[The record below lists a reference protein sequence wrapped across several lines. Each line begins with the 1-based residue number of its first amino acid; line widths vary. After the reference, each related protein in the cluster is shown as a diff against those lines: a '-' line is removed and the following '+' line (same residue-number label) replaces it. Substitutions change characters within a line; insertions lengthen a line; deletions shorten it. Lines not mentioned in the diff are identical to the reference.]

1 MRERDMDIFFVRY
14 FAPFAAILSVGS
26 FLTFFTLFAYCLRE
40 RPLYFVRSLSPPL
53 RSRKVRRNS
62 LSDRTGDY
70 RLVSSWCS
78 TFNAIIRR

>member
-1 MRERDMDIFFVRY
+1 MCKREMGIFF
-14 FAPFAAILSVGS
+14 ASFAAIPSAL
-26 FLTFFTLFAYCLRE
+26 FLLFSPFAYCLCE
-40 RPLYFVRSLSPPL
+40 RPLYFVRSLSPPV

-78 TFNAIIRR
+78 TFNAIIHR